1 MLLPSSPSL
10 SSSSAAAAFN
20 PLLTMSFARPKPAPT
35 SQQGKVRAPGNAR
48 GSFRSRPAAAAVSA
62 AAAAT
67 AAPSKVHAPT
77 ASSLARSQ
85 SEDTVAPKRTEKKSG
100 ARAANAQGGSR
111 STGGKDS
118 GEEDPAR
125 VRLREAYDDYMRA
138 RLLEARAK
146 QDYHRATEII
156 NKEARIFRTK
166 SV

>member
-10 SSSSAAAAFN
+10 SSSSAAAFN

-48 GSFRSRPAAAAVSA
+48 GSFRSRPAAAAASVSSA
-62 AAAAT
+62 